1 MSLALSIVTVR
12 DIFQSEV
19 QEVGRF
25 SPEYQKMSAIII
37 LDKGDMLSMGITEG
51 GRLIVESSSGS
62 VVVAA
67 KVDDQPHKG
76 LAFMPN
82 SPWSNQLVSE
92 ETGESRI
99 PEYKSIQA
107 EVSTTDAA
115 ITDLSEII
123 ARMRE

>member
-1 MSLALSIVTVR
+1 MSLELSIVTVR

-25 SPEYQKMSAIII
+25 SSEYQKMSAIII
-37 LDKGDMLSMGITEG
+37 LDKGDTKTLGVADG
-51 GRLIVESSSGS
+51 GRLLVESSSGS
-62 VVVAA
+62 VVVGA

-107 EVSTTDAA
+107 EVSTTDDS
-115 ITDLSEII
+115 ITDLSEIL